1 MASSAGDGG
10 AHLAAAKG
18 TSGCLEE
25 RGRGAPH
32 PSADPES
39 VFGASTM
46 LRRAVTSTLR
56 RAAAATARAPTAA
69 APSAAPAAL
78 RALCGR
84 GAPTTLLPRCAAAV
98 ATTRGFAA
106 RAPPAPPSLGDALRA
121 ELAHEL
127 DVYETPEASH
137 PGCTASVA
145 LSAAQGLLD
154 APQLPATE
162 AASRRGAAGEAGPAR
177 AV

>member
-1 MASSAGDGG
+1 
-10 AHLAAAKG
+10 
-18 TSGCLEE
+18 
-25 RGRGAPH
+25 
-32 PSADPES
+32 
-39 VFGASTM
+39 M

-56 RAAAATARAPTAA
+56 RAAAAAARAPTAA

-98 ATTRGFAA
+98 ATRGFAA

-162 AASRRGAAGEAGPAR
+162 AASRRDAAGEAGPAR